1 MMRPLSAG
9 WGLLVHSKV
18 FLEERFLGMFLE
30 LGPWAAVM
38 FVSA

>member
-1 MMRPLSAG
+1 MVRPLSAG

-18 FLEERFLGMFLE
+18 FLEECFLEMFLE

-38 FVSA
+38 FVLA